1 MGNEYAIGMLK
12 DLAKTLSNLPQGSW
26 IKRYNENC
34 DDKIFELNQAIKT
47 LQDSEV
53 IAEGVV
59 RLECPTVG
67 IGNSNIPSLN
77 WFEIIK
83 DYVGK
88 QVKLILIKKGE

>member
-1 MGNEYAIGMLK
+1 MKLK
-12 DLAKTLSNLPQGSW
+12 DECDTCPLNNDWEQHIPQP
-26 IKRYNENC
+26 
-34 DDKIFELNQAIKT
+34 DMA
-47 LQDSEV
+47 EV

>member
-1 MGNEYAIGMLK
+1 MTKQFEYAINQIKKLICNL
-12 DLAKTLSNLPQGSW
+12 DACEVNAKA
-26 IKRYNENC
+26 
-34 DDKIFELNQAIKT
+34 ELQSAIKT
-47 LQDSEV
+47 LQEDKGEV